1 MCLNTHFHI
10 LNNITHIFTFFYP
23 HVYQKHSNNIT
34 QILLPNTLNVV
45 KFSEVQSNCI
55 HRMYKV
61 CVWAPRPRFSVHVF
75 YFFFFL
81 ARICW
86 LWETI
91 FTVMNTHCAYTV
103 HILKNIKNESHD
115 TIYIFK
121 NYFATV
127 FSVFNNNKFNTNT
140 PKDSKHAL
148 AWKDLRSIQFF
159 MLIF

>member
-1 MCLNTHFHI
+1 MEFFWKKKKNRHLNPLEVFQLTRNCSQLFQCSSLY
-10 LNNITHIFTFFYP
+10 LNKSSPWKAFVVKTDQVTKCTFGLRVRVFQFTF
-23 HVYQKHSNNIT
+23 ST
-34 QILLPNTLNVV
+34 
-45 KFSEVQSNCI
+45 
-55 HRMYKV
+55 
-61 CVWAPRPRFSVHVF
+61 
-75 YFFFFL
+75 FFFFL